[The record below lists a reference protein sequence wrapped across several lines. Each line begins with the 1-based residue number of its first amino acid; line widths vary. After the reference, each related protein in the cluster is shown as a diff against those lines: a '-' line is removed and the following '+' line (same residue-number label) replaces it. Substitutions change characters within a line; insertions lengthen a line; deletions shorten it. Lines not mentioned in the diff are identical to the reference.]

1 MLKLIFDKISAFLGL
16 LLLWPLFIIVAILIL
31 IKMRKGSILFIQ
43 KRVGKNGKLF
53 SMYKFKSMHVNH
65 SGSSITIKGE
75 KRITEFGVFLRKYKI
90 DELPALWNVL
100 KGDMSLVGPRPDVP
114 GYADKLKGK
123 DRLILK
129 LRPGITGPASLKYSN
144 EEELLA
150 NVKDPSKYNDE
161 VIFPDK
167 VRINLEYLNNWSFW
181 MDIKIIF
188 KTIFR
193 KNY

>member
-1 MLKLIFDKISAFLGL
+1 
-16 LLLWPLFIIVAILIL
+16 
-31 IKMRKGSILFIQ
+31 
-43 KRVGKNGKLF
+43 
-53 SMYKFKSMHVNH
+53 
-65 SGSSITIKGE
+65 
-75 KRITEFGVFLRKYKI
+75 
-90 DELPALWNVL
+90 
-100 KGDMSLVGPRPDVP
+100 MSLVGPRPDVP

-129 LRPGITGPASLKYSN
+129 LRPGITGLASLKYSN

-150 NVKDPSKYNDE
+150 NVKDPQKYNDE

-167 VRINLEYLNNWSFW
+167 VRINLEYLNNWSFY